1 MVGVGGGSGRINQWK
16 CTFPRFVIGLVL
28 PLLLP
33 ILTIWF
39 WLDHKRNVS
48 GGGVGTLFSLDHKVY
63 AFYYDSDSDS
73 VASENQPLVAH
84 TEARCVWLVVKGVT
98 WGANQSQ
105 SRIKPNVTQNKTT
118 RNCKYQ
124 FKVILC
130 LVWFAGRSKVD
141 LSSATVSFI
150 KGVLGFVADGL
161 SVITPQVIRL
171 NNVWLKP
178 PPPPPPLSQKQ
189 KENKTKETPFSF
201 SKSKLEKET
210 S

>member
-1 MVGVGGGSGRINQWK
+1 MLTNHRADLNQMLRRWISHLRQ
-16 CTFPRFVIGLVL
+16 FLLYNRLV
-28 PLLLP
+28 
-33 ILTIWF
+33 
-39 WLDHKRNVS
+39 
-48 GGGVGTLFSLDHKVY
+48 
-63 AFYYDSDSDS
+63 
-73 VASENQPLVAH
+73 
-84 TEARCVWLVVKGVT
+84 CKGVT
-98 WGANQSQ
+98 PFITSVVN
-105 SRIKPNVTQNKTT
+105 TQNKTT

-130 LVWFAGRSKVD
+130 LVWFVGRSKVD

-171 NNVWLKP
+171 NDVWLNP
-178 PPPPPPLSQKQ
+178 PPPHPFSQKQ
-189 KENKTKETPFSF
+189 KKRKETLFSF